1 MLGEE
6 SSRSDR
12 RDERASAHSDA
23 RAEPNALELVVGKR
37 VGGTDWVLE
46 GTLGRGGMAVVLAV
60 VKELAGIRGAMKV
73 PHAELIAGRGASSRF
88 LEEARLY
95 TSLKHPHIVSVID
108 CGMLDNGLPFTVMER
123 LRGRTLRDVMR
134 GQHAGGRGLRAA
146 IAHEVVCAL
155 CDALHRLHA
164 HSVVHRDVK
173 PENIFIHE
181 VEGVAG
187 RGTVKLLDL
196 GLAGQAGLRRK
207 VLTGTPRYMAPEQIR
222 GEAATAQSDQY
233 SVALVLYEMLTGRLP
248 WSVDVA
254 NVEAMMEVHLKT
266 APMPLSQLCAWVPR
280 AVNEAVLRA
289 LAKEPTKRLPS
300 ILDFGRAIGELES
313 CSDSP
318 QEESD
323 VCITAPTAPTLA
335 SLAAYDSAASQPPS
349 TGQLTAEAGRKSN
362 GKQASDTT
370 SSEEPSSNPTVR
382 DVDSLLRG
390 LERVERRDALA
401 SRRLR
406 AEAATVPEPAIA
418 RGRIAQDFTTDRDM
432 GPPPEAAEADAG
444 GAPISMGHADVAGSD
459 AVSSPAVNETE
470 VAQSQD
476 LRLPA
481 SVSSVP
487 EHRRMPR
494 RIAVA
499 AVSLGFC
506 VALLLALVSLGQRR
520 AALVGTAARPTPVNA
535 PARAFSSAPAEQKAP
550 AAMVP
555 VLSDPPIAL
564 PAVSRVDMPRKLEG
578 ASAARATPGPVKSV
592 RTADHGSRPSA
603 KPVATAPEMD
613 DGREFFR

>member
-12 RDERASAHSDA
+12 RDERASAHSA
-23 RAEPNALELVVGKR
+23 SRAEPKALELVVGKR
-37 VGGTDWVLE
+37 VGGTDWVFE

-73 PHAELIAGRGASSRF
+73 PHAELIAGRDASSRF

-95 TSLKHPHIVSVID
+95 TSLKHPHIVNVID
-108 CGMLDNGLPFTVMER
+108 CGMLDSGVPFMVMER

-134 GQHAGGRGLRAA
+134 AEHARGRGLRAA

-155 CDALHRLHA
+155 CDALQRLHT

-248 WSVDVA
+248 WNVDVTSVD
-254 NVEAMMEVHLKT
+254 AMMEVHLKK
-266 APMPLSQLCAWVPR
+266 APTPLSQHCAWLPR
-280 AVNEAVLRA
+280 GVNDAVLSA
-289 LAKEPTKRLPS
+289 LAKEPMKRLPS
-300 ILDFGRAIGELES
+300 ILDFSRAIAELES
-313 CSDSP
+313 CTDSA

-335 SLAAYDSAASQPPS
+335 SLAAYDSAASRPPPVQQRP
-349 TGQLTAEAGRKSN
+349 GEAATKSD
-362 GKQASDTT
+362 GERASDAS
-370 SSEEPSSNPTVR
+370 SSEEPSSNPTTR
-382 DVDSLLRG
+382 EVDSLLRG
-390 LERVERRDALA
+390 LAKGEKHDALA

-406 AEAATVPEPAIA
+406 AEAATVPEPAVA
-418 RGRIAQDFTTDRDM
+418 RARIAEDFPTDRNM
-432 GPPPEAAEADAG
+432 GPPSWATEGNEGTQGTVGD
-444 GAPISMGHADVAGSD
+444 ADVARAD
-459 AVSSPAVNETE
+459 AARSPAVNEPG
-470 VAQSQD
+470 VARGED
-476 LRLPA
+476 VRLPTNVA
-481 SVSSVP
+481 SVR
-487 EHRRMPR
+487 ERRRMPR
-494 RIAVA
+494 GIAVA
-499 AVSLGFC
+499 AVGLSVS
-506 VALLLALVSLGQRR
+506 VASLLALVWLGQRR
-520 AALVGTAARPTPVNA
+520 AGPMETPARPVSVNA
-535 PARAFSSAPAEQKAP
+535 PVSPVSAAATEPIAP
-550 AAMVP
+550 AATST
-555 VLSDPPIAL
+555 VLSDPAIGLRA
-564 PAVSRVDMPRKLEG
+564 ASVVDMPRKDEA
-578 ASAARATPGPVKSV
+578 ASAPRKSPAPAKSARS
-592 RTADHGSRPSA
+592 ADRASRSNAKPSA
-603 KPVATAPEMD
+603 TAGEVD